1 MAGHSKWANIK
12 HKKAR
17 NDAARGK
24 SWSKCS
30 RAIMVAAREGG
41 SDPDKNLGLR
51 YAVEEAK
58 ACNMPK
64 DTIERAAKKGAGELD
79 GQVYESIRYE
89 GYGAAGVAVIV
100 DALTDNRNRTAPE
113 MRTIFGKFS
122 GNLGATGCVG
132 YLFDQRGVI
141 TIEQDKAPSEDELME
156 LALEAGAE
164 DVELEDEVWSLTC
177 DPTLFLDLKAAVDA
191 KGIECMSAQITMVPQ
206 NTVDVAGKDAG
217 KIMRL
222 MDALED
228 NDDVQKV
235 YSNFDISEEELA
247 KLDV

>member
-41 SDPDKNLGLR
+41 SDPEKNLGLR

-141 TIEQDKAPSEDELME
+141 TIEEDKAPGEEALMD
-156 LALEAGAE
+156 LALEAGAD
-164 DVELEDEVWSLTC
+164 DVELEDGVWSIIC
-177 DPTLFLDLKAAVDA
+177 DPTQFLDVKASIDA
-191 KGIECMSAQITMVPQ
+191 ASIECMTAQITMVPQ

-222 MDALED
+222 MEALED